1 MNMFT
6 LTYQGQQQG
15 FRSTSLSMAI
25 SSGYSGIEG
34 SPNVRTR
41 IEAKYPALLFKQHL
55 TACVEKIYG
64 MIRDNLKKEISP
76 FLNQCI
82 HVSTTF
88 RAVIPCLYFCS
99 SSS

>member
-1 MNMFT
+1 
-6 LTYQGQQQG
+6 
-15 FRSTSLSMAI
+15 MAI

-82 HVSTTF
+82 HVSKHHF
-88 RAVIPCLYFCS
+88 LMNPLSIILQQSQGKF
-99 SSS
+99 